1 MVTKAFEVQA
11 TSPKQDEK
19 SGNTF
24 FSGGPFFSGT
34 TSWIAISTSA
44 GVRARPVRAEP
55 YHRYNKN
62 DLPSCYS
69 GRKYIIRQREKHFS
83 DKKKITVRISNKK
96 LKPTMHGTNYM
107 QHCSNIYN

>member
-1 MVTKAFEVQA
+1 MHLLSENNPQPNEIEMVTKAFEVQA

-83 DKKKITVRISNKK
+83 DKKDHRMNVK
-96 LKPTMHGTNYM
+96 
-107 QHCSNIYN
+107 